1 MPWSELVLISS
12 MTHLFTDYSDYV
24 IVTCIS
30 PFVIDMKELTQSI
43 ENAMILTSSKPS
55 DAHLDDE
62 MVSF

>member
-1 MPWSELVLISS
+1 